1 MPDIAY
7 LTRSV
12 YGAWRLARLDPA
24 GMTLFELSIPGF
36 WRSFFAAV
44 VVVPF
49 YLALV
54 FLRFEQE
61 ADHGAVFELLP
72 FVVVKLIAY
81 AVSWVAF
88 VLAMI
93 AITRLLSLGAF
104 YVPFIIAY
112 NWSAVIQIAVLLP
125 AALIQA
131 SGLLPEVLGAGLMIV
146 VSIAILFY
154 QWFIARV
161 ALQTTALT
169 AAGVV
174 VLDLL
179 LGVLFDFSPSGG

>member
-7 LTRSV
+7 LTRSI
-12 YGAWRLARLDPA
+12 YGAWRLARLDRA

-44 VVVPF
+44 VVAPF
-49 YLALV
+49 YLALI

-61 ADHGAVFELLP
+61 ADLGAVVELLP

-88 VLAMI
+88 PLAML
-93 AITRLLSLGAF
+93 AITRLLSLGAA
-104 YVPFIIAY
+104 YIPYIIAY
-112 NWSAVIQIAVLLP
+112 NWSAVIQIAVLLL

-131 SGLLPEVLGAGLMIV
+131 SGLLPEALGAALIIV
-146 VSIAILFY
+146 VPIAILFY
-154 QWFIARV
+154 LWFIARV

-179 LGVLFDFSPSGG
+179 LGALIDFSAMWG